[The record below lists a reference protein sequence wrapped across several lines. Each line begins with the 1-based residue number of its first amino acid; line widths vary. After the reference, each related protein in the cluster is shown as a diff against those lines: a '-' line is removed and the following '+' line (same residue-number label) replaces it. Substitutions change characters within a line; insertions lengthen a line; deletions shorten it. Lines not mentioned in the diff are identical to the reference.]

1 MEAEVLP
8 AVERF
13 ALNLCSFQPGS
24 MPNVD
29 DPLAGMN
36 LTEDDF
42 SWITQRLCD
51 LAANIA
57 KVVVVS
63 CLEGGYDLEALAA
76 ECCGACEYFE
86 GAGPMADAQIA
97 Q

>member
-13 ALNLCSFQPGS
+13 APEFLFISAGFDAH
-24 MPNVD
+24 VD

-51 LAANIA
+51 LAA
-57 KVVVVS
+57 KYCKGRVVS

-76 ECCGACEYFE
+76 SAAAHVSILKEQTHG
-86 GAGPMADAQIA
+86 
-97 Q
+97 